1 MYRERERQMSLMCRT
16 LRLFDAS
23 VQSDIYTYIYIYIY
37 IYILYTHCYIY
48 IYVYIYIYIER
59 ERESYVSMYM
69 CVYTCIYIYIYT
81 YIYIYICIY
90 IYIYIGS
97 ARLAS
102 NGLRSGFWVSGASIP
117 NSVLRFDDL
126 RRRGCNSRDKQRGAK
141 ILEQTSLYVPD
152 PSQGKELL
160 YHAVVHGS

>member
-1 MYRERERQMSLMCRT
+1 MCIYIYIYMYMYRERERQMSLMCRT

-37 IYILYTHCYIY
+37 IYILYTHC
-48 IYVYIYIYIER
+48 
-59 ERESYVSMYM
+59 
-69 CVYTCIYIYIYT
+69 
-81 YIYIYICIY
+81 Y